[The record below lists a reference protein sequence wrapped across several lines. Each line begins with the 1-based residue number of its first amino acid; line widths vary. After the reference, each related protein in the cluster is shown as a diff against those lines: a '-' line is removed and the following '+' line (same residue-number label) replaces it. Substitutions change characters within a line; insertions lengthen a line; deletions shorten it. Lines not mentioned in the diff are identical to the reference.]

1 MVRVVPRPLVAPVGR
16 RSVVHARRPIR
27 AAVLSL
33 VTVSIYGFWW
43 WWDLNRQL
51 KALGQP
57 ARPWKALGL
66 VTLGWLVVL
75 PALWANWMWVVV
87 ALSALPIGMSLVA
100 VQQTAAMVAAAQRT
114 QGAGGSVSD
123 TVAVGLAAT
132 ALAGV
137 VAWFAL
143 SVLTIPSGLM
153 VGVAWPL
160 VAVVLVSYLQAGF
173 NNAVRGDRS
182 STPPVSTS

>member
-1 MVRVVPRPLVAPVGR
+1 
-16 RSVVHARRPIR
+16 
-27 AAVLSL
+27 VLSL
-33 VTVSIYGFWW
+33 VSVSIYGFWW

-75 PALWANWMWVVV
+75 PALWANWMWAVV
-87 ALSALPIGMSLVA
+87 ALSALPVAMSLVA
-100 VQQTAAMVAAAQRT
+100 VQQTAAMVAAAQRAH
-114 QGAGGSVSD
+114 GARGTVSD
-123 TVAVGLAAT
+123 TAAVGLAVA
-132 ALAGV
+132 ALAGA

-143 SVLTIPSGLM
+143 SVLTIPSGLL

-160 VAVVLVSYLQAGF
+160 VAMALVTYLQTGF
-173 NNAVRGDRS
+173 NDAVGGNRS
-182 STPPVSTS
+182 STTPVSTS